1 MNSCNDYERIR
12 KKIEEERKKYKFC
25 YVQGPTGPQGIKG
38 EQGPQGE
45 KGERGIPGPVSIGV
59 GVTETVEAFE
69 DAKVENV
76 GTNEDAIL
84 NFKIPR
90 GEQGIEGKIGPQGIP
105 GPKGEKG
112 EQGPQGEKGERGIP
126 GPVSI
131 GVGVTETVEAF
142 EDAKVENVGTNE
154 DAILNFKIPRGEQ
167 GIEGKIGPQGIPGP
181 KGEKGEQGPQGI
193 KGEKGDQGPSTIQ
206 IGNIETIE
214 PTEEAEVV
222 NVGTPVDVVLDFKI
236 PKGEQGEQ
244 GPRGL
249 PGEIGRTEHIA
260 IDETETLEPG
270 EPAQVM
276 DTFEDWVHHL
286 AFLIPKGA
294 KGDVGERGPQG
305 PAGPPGTEF
314 VSSYGIRYSMTDTQ
328 ITLSQGTDTIIPL
341 PEKGTA
347 FLTEY
352 PDNNSI
358 KIKEGGVYLV
368 SYLLCGATNEECSI
382 TMSVRANDVLQPATS
397 ATSEF
402 SAQIINNISGTTI
415 VSLQANDLI
424 TLNVKSSKVVDL
436 KFNGSTNAMLSVTK
450 IH

>member
-12 KKIEEERKKYKFC
+12 KIIEEERKKCQFC
-25 YVQGPTGPQGIKG
+25 YVQGPTGPK
-38 EQGPQGE
+38 GE
-45 KGERGIPGPVSIGV
+45 KGDQGPKGDIGIPGPASIDV
-59 GVTETVEAFE
+59 GDTETVEPFE
-69 DAKVENV
+69 KAKVENV
-76 GTNEDAIL
+76 GTNENVIL
-84 NFKIPR
+84 NFKIPK
-90 GEQGIEGKIGPQGIP
+90 GQQGVDGKTGPQGIP

-112 EQGPQGEKGERGIP
+112 DI
-126 GPVSI
+126 
-131 GVGVTETVEAF
+131 
-142 EDAKVENVGTNE
+142 
-154 DAILNFKIPRGEQ
+154 
-167 GIEGKIGPQGIPGP
+167 
-181 KGEKGEQGPQGI
+181 GPQGI

-214 PTEEAEVV
+214 PTEAAEVI

-236 PKGEQGEQ
+236 PKGEKGDQGDM

-276 DTFEDWVHHL
+276 DTFENWVHHL
-286 AFLIPKGA
+286 AFLIPKGE
-294 KGDVGERGPQG
+294 KGDTGERGPQG
-305 PAGPPGTEF
+305 PAGPPGTEY
-314 VSSYGIRYSMTDTQ
+314 VSSYGIRYSMIDTQ
-328 ITLSQGTDTIIPL
+328 LSLPQGTDTVIPL
-341 PEKGTA
+341 PEKGVS

-352 PDNNSI
+352 PDGNSI
-358 KIKEGGVYLV
+358 KIKESGVYLI

-382 TMSVRANDVLQPATS
+382 TMSVRANGILQPATS

-402 SAQIINNISGTTI
+402 SAQIINSISGTTI
-415 VSLQANDLI
+415 VSLQPNDLV
-424 TLNVKSSKVVDL
+424 TLNIKSSKAVNM

>member
-1 MNSCNDYERIR
+1 MNNCNDWEQIR
-12 KKIEEERKKYKFC
+12 KKQEEYRRKCKFY
-25 YVQGPTGPQGIKG
+25 YVKGPTGPKG
-38 EQGPQGE
+38 EKGDVGSQGE
-45 KGERGIPGPVSIGV
+45 KGDRGIPGPASIDV
-59 GVTETVEAFE
+59 GITETVESSE

-76 GTNEDAIL
+76 GTKEDVIL

-90 GEQGIEGKIGPQGIP
+90 GEQGIDGKIGPQGIP

-112 EQGPQGEKGERGIP
+112 DI
-126 GPVSI
+126 
-131 GVGVTETVEAF
+131 
-142 EDAKVENVGTNE
+142 
-154 DAILNFKIPRGEQ
+154 
-167 GIEGKIGPQGIPGP
+167 
-181 KGEKGEQGPQGI
+181 GPQGI

-214 PTEEAEVV
+214 SNEEAEVI

-236 PKGEQGEQ
+236 PKGEKGDQGDI

-276 DTFEDWVHHL
+276 DTFENWVHHL
-286 AFLIPKGA
+286 AFLIPKGE
-294 KGDVGERGPQG
+294 KGDVGERGQQG

-314 VSSYGIRYSMTDTQ
+314 VSAYGIRYSMVTTQ
-328 ITLSQGTDTIIPL
+328 LTLSQGTDTIIPL

-347 FLTEY
+347 FLTDY
-352 PDNNSI
+352 PDGNSI
-358 KIKEGGVYLV
+358 KIKETGTYLV
-368 SYLLCGATNEECSI
+368 SYSLCGATNEDCSL
-382 TMSVRANDVLQPATS
+382 TMSVRANDILQPATN

-402 SAQIINNISGTTI
+402 QAQIINCISGSTI
-415 VSLQANDLI
+415 VSLSKDDLV
-424 TLNVKSSKVVDL
+424 TLNVKASMAVSL
-436 KFNGSTNAMLSVTK
+436 IFNGSTNAVLSVTK